1 MLQLPQFEIREVL
14 YRGART
20 HVYRARHRADDRPVV
35 LKTTAS
41 SQPSPLEISRI
52 SSEFQLG
59 RSLDDPHVV
68 RFIDLVQGGH
78 RPVLVLEDQGGRALA
93 RLLEERRV
101 TLVEALAIAKQVAL
115 GLAALHRGRI
125 VHKDVN
131 PANIIVFPAET
142 SGDLPRCALID
153 LGIAS
158 MLESETRRATPTR
171 DLEGT
176 LLYLSPEQTG
186 RTNAPIDQRADFYA
200 LGVTLYQ
207 MLAGEP
213 PFRSSDPMEIVHAH
227 IAQQPPPLARR
238 DTSLPAVVV
247 AMVERLLAKAARDRY
262 QTAEGLAHDL
272 DRCLRAAV
280 EGKTIESFTL
290 GERDIS
296 SKLRIPDKLYGRHR
310 QRDQLR
316 EAFSR
321 AQEGGRLL
329 LLLSGPPGSGKSALA
344 RELLAPVT
352 QAGGWL
358 VTGCFDAQGRERPY
372 SAIIEAIA
380 ELVQQLL
387 TRSAD
392 EVRRWQQM
400 LQQAVGEDGQ
410 VLIDVLPQVSLLLG
424 AQPPA
429 QVIGPAEAE
438 RRFTRLMRV
447 FFRLLATRERP
458 LVLLLDDLHHAD
470 APSLRL
476 LELLLADDEIH
487 HLLVVGTH
495 RGGLDGTDPL
505 ELMRRAVKQG
515 PAELLRLR
523 IEPLEVGHITRLLV
537 DALHCT
543 SDEADPLAELLHEKT
558 LGNPFFLHQT
568 LQALASDRLLQ
579 FSEGRWRWDLAQI
592 ERRDLAG
599 DVVELLVG
607 KLARLPSATRR
618 MLELAACIGGH
629 FDLGTLSVVA
639 EQRVHQV
646 ATALR
651 PAIDVAIVRP
661 QSAGFSQLA
670 LHELEAS
677 ACPMEN
683 ARQVELAFV
692 HERFRRAAYERLPET
707 ARRDVHLRLARLMLS
722 RLSAEQL
729 EEHIFEVASHFDD
742 AAEALTDPAERLEVA
757 RLHQRAGLKAQAS
770 VAFDTARR
778 HFAAVIDLLPEDRWS
793 AHYELTFSAYH
804 NYHMSL
810 VLVRDVA
817 PETLALGDE
826 LRENA
831 RDQVDRLLAL
841 APHALRLARARKPE
855 LALELALPLL
865 REHGVDLVDVGDVPR
880 AVAHMRERIDVAI
893 GERAI
898 ASLVDLP
905 VMSDPLQL
913 AKAELMHALLL
924 CFYMRRRSQVPLLE
938 GSSLLL
944 AIENGVAPNS
954 SMAFCGWGRVTA
966 HIFGDFA
973 RGHQLGDVAKRL
985 SDRFGVF
992 RTGAHGISV
1001 AFTDWLHQPIGEVLE
1016 PLREAFR
1023 IGVES
1028 GETLYAGLAAGQYSS
1043 LAYSASR
1050 PLPLLRS
1057 ECGPFLRYIEA
1068 NMGDVG
1074 VREIHLTMRMIDVL
1088 RGERASLLDAHEQED
1103 ALIESMRIGNRE
1115 GIAWYY
1121 LLCAQLAA
1129 LFDRPEDALV
1139 AIEASLPWF
1148 DPELGQYAGYDLTF
1162 HRALA
1167 LAAVDGEGMRSSL
1180 RGAREKLARWVAAGA
1195 TGSFGH
1201 KLALVDAELAR
1212 VEGDADGA
1220 GPAFERAIEGASRV
1234 GALADQ
1240 ARANELAAQYYRG
1253 RGLAKVADVY
1263 LTEARYC
1270 YEKWGATAKVSA
1282 LEEGFPQLRERRI
1295 HGGSTVTTTHHAAP
1309 STDSSSTSHST
1320 ARSLDVVTVIK
1331 ASQAIAREVELSSLL
1346 TNLLRIVAE
1355 NAGAERGFLLL
1366 REGEKLD
1373 VEARYDAGGVARLAT
1388 ACALAECED
1397 LSSGIAHY
1405 VARTGEPVL
1414 LANASV
1420 EGRFRTDPYVA
1431 QHQPKS
1437 VLCAP
1442 IANQGKAIGVL
1453 YLENNLAPGAFA
1465 DERLEVVQLLGAQ
1478 AAISVVNARLFAE
1491 LEQTNRTLEQKV
1503 EARTADLAERNAQL
1517 GESLQRQQQM
1527 QQQLLISE
1535 KMASLGNLVA
1545 GVAHE
1550 INTPVGAMVSSVDTA
1565 TRATERARKMIDE
1578 LFAAPAL
1585 NEASAGEL
1593 RKLTRMFDLL
1603 ENNHAVIATGGER
1616 VAEIVRTLRNF
1627 ARLDEAERKLA
1638 NLHEGID
1645 STLGLT
1651 KHRLKKGIGVNK
1663 DYGELPEVNC
1673 YPNQLNQVFMN
1684 LIVNAIDAIEAR
1696 TGDVAPGQIEIRT
1709 RATGKSVELTFS
1721 DNGIGISE
1729 AKLPEI
1735 FNPGFTTKGVGVGT
1749 GLGLSIAFNIIDKHG
1764 GSIDVRSR
1772 RGEGS
1777 TFTVTLPVA

>member
-1 MLQLPQFEIREVL
+1 MLQLPGFEIREEL
-14 YRGART
+14 YQGART
-20 HVYRARHRADDRPVV
+20 HVYRARRLDDERAVV

-41 SQPSPLEISRI
+41 NQPSPLEISRI

-68 RFIDLVQGGH
+68 RFVDLVQDGH
-78 RPVLVLEDQGGRALA
+78 RPVLVLEDRGGRALA
-93 RLLEERRV
+93 RLLGERRV
-101 TLVEALAIAKQVAL
+101 TLVEALAIAKQVAQ

-125 VHKDVN
+125 VHRDVN
-131 PANIIVFPAET
+131 PANIIIVPAT
-142 SGDLPRCALID
+142 TPTDLPHCALID

-158 MLESETRRATPTR
+158 MLESETRRAAPTR

-186 RTNAPIDQRADFYA
+186 RMSAPIDQRADFYA

-207 MLAGEP
+207 MLAGEL
-213 PFRSSDPMEIVHAH
+213 PFRSSDDLEIVHAH
-227 IAQQPPPLARR
+227 IARQPPPLTSHDA
-238 DTSLPAVVV
+238 SLPPVVV
-247 AMVERLLAKAARDRY
+247 AIVERLLAKAARDRY
-262 QTAEGLAHDL
+262 QTAEGLTHDL

-280 EGKTIESFTL
+280 EGKTIESFPL

-310 QRDQLR
+310 ERDQLR

-372 SAIIEAIA
+372 SAIIEAIS

-387 TRSAD
+387 TRSTD

-429 QVIGPAEAE
+429 RAIGPAEAE

-495 RGGLDGTDPL
+495 RGGLEGTDPL
-505 ELMRRAVKQG
+505 KLMRRAVKQG

-543 SDEADPLAELLHEKT
+543 SDEAEPLAELLHEKT

-599 DVVELLVG
+599 DVVELLLG

-618 MLELAACIGGH
+618 VLELAACIGGH

-707 ARRDVHLRLARLMLS
+707 ARREVHLRLARLLLG
-722 RLSAEQL
+722 RLSSEEL
-729 EEHIFEVASHFDD
+729 EEHIFEVASHFD
-742 AAEALTDPAERLEVA
+742 AAADALTDPAERLEVA
-757 RLHQRAGLKAQAS
+757 RLHQRAGLKAQAA

-793 AHYELTFSAYH
+793 AHYALSFSAYH

-826 LRENA
+826 LRQNA
-831 RDQVDRLLAL
+831 RSDVDRLLAL

-855 LALELALPLL
+855 LALELSLPLL
-865 REHGVDLVDVGDVPR
+865 REHGVDLLDVGDVTL
-880 AVAHMRERIDVAI
+880 AVDRMRERIDAAI
-893 GERAI
+893 GERDI

-913 AKAELMHALLL
+913 AKTELMHALLL
-924 CFYMRRRSQVPLLE
+924 SFYMRRRSQVPLLE

-944 AIENGVAPNS
+944 AIEHGVAPNS

-966 HIFGDFA
+966 HISGDFA

-1001 AFTDWLHQPIGEVLE
+1001 AFTDWLRQPIGEVLE

-1050 PLPLLRS
+1050 PLALLRS

-1074 VREIHLTMRMIDVL
+1074 MREIHLTMRMIDVL
-1088 RGERASLLDAHEQED
+1088 SGERAGLLDANEQED
-1103 ALIESMRIGNRE
+1103 ALIDSMRIGNRE

-1129 LFDRPEDALV
+1129 LWDRHDEALNRL
-1139 AIEASLPWF
+1139 EAALPFF
-1148 DPELGQYAGYDLTF
+1148 DPELGQYARYDLTF

-1167 LAAVDGEGMRSSL
+1167 LAAVDGEGMRATL
-1180 RGAREKLARWVAAGA
+1180 QGDREKLARWVTAGA

-1212 VEGDADGA
+1212 VEGDAEGV
-1220 GPAFERAIEGASRV
+1220 GPAFEHAIEAAARV

-1240 ARANELAAQYYRG
+1240 ARANELAARYYRA

-1282 LEEGFPQLRERRI
+1282 LEEAFPQLRERRV
-1295 HGGSTVTTTHHAAP
+1295 HGGGTVTTTHHAAP

-1366 REGEKLD
+1366 REGEELN
-1373 VEARYDAGGVARLAT
+1373 VEARYDAGGVKRLSG
-1388 ACALAECED
+1388 ACSAGCED

-1414 LANASV
+1414 LADASV

-1431 QHQPKS
+1431 QHRPKS

-1442 IANQGKAIGVL
+1442 IANQGKAIGVV
-1453 YLENNLAPGAFA
+1453 YLENNLAPGAFT

-1503 EARTADLAERNAQL
+1503 EARTADLAERNSQL

-1565 TRATERARKMIDE
+1565 TRATERVRKMIEE

-1585 NEASAGEL
+1585 NEAHAGEL
-1593 RKLTRMFDLL
+1593 RKLTRLFDLL
-1603 ENNHAVIATGGER
+1603 ENNHDVIATGGER

-1651 KHRLKKGIGVNK
+1651 KHRLKKGISVAK
-1663 DYGELPEVNC
+1663 DYGDLPEVNC

-1696 TGDVAPGQIEIRT
+1696 KGDVPPGQIDIRT
-1709 RATGKSVELTFS
+1709 RATAKGVELAFS
-1721 DNGIGISE
+1721 DNGIGIPE
-1729 AKLPEI
+1729 TKLPEI

-1777 TFTVTLPVA
+1777 TFTVTLPVS